1 MIYYNKHQ
9 TYLPPLI
16 ICLLLIAQANYLS
29 GHRSRHTDIE
39 SSDDKKT
46 NSDSFGTKTKG
57 KHWTEKWETNHY
69 KNGEKKKTRE
79 NVQKEPYL
87 DEKIKWKINEDRN
100 NNQNLRVS
108 FIFPPFRNPP
118 PFVAPLCF

>member
-69 KNGEKKKTRE
+69 KNGEKKKFGDKRALL
-79 NVQKEPYL
+79 QKIRY
-87 DEKIKWKINEDRN
+87 DGGKKKK
-100 NNQNLRVS
+100 
-108 FIFPPFRNPP
+108 
-118 PFVAPLCF
+118 